1 MGSNPVGAL
10 EMSHV
15 LIVIVLETCLSENF
29 LVVVS
34 NGFAFRVHVG
44 WLFEE
49 LSTGSILET
58 GFLF

>member
-10 EMSHV
+10 KMSHV

-44 WLFEE
+44 
-49 LSTGSILET
+49 
-58 GFLF
+58 GFLKN

>member
-1 MGSNPVGAL
+1 MGSNSVGAL

-15 LIVIVLETCLSENF
+15 LIVIVLQTCLSENF

-44 WLFEE
+44 
-49 LSTGSILET
+49 
-58 GFLF
+58 GFLKN

>member
-15 LIVIVLETCLSENF
+15 LIVIELNF

-34 NGFAFRVHVG
+34 NGFTFRIHVG
-44 WLFEE
+44 
-49 LSTGSILET
+49 
-58 GFLF
+58 GFLKN

>member
-44 WLFEE
+44 GLFEE

-58 GFLF
+58 GSLF